1 VLYCVICTLRLQAI
15 FYFTLTLINLVTY
28 LLVYQFEDRV
38 PGDRCPYL
46 LVVISCPDD
55 YKVKGT
61 VLVSNY
67 YYDF

>member
-1 VLYCVICTLRLQAI
+1 MLLYFNSELY
-15 FYFTLTLINLVTY
+15 FFFTLTLINLVTY

-38 PGDRCPYL
+38 PGDTCPYL
-46 LVVISCPDD
+46 LVVLSCPDD
-55 YKVKGT
+55 FTVEGT